1 LKEGDN
7 NTKFFH
13 RVANSHRRYNHVG
26 ALRINGVM
34 SSDPMEIKK
43 HIVKY
48 YDKLYTEQS
57 MWRPS
62 VDGLSFS
69 SIDAEE
75 RLWLERDFEQEV
87 WEVVWVLNGDK
98 APGLDGFTMTFFL
111 KVLGGFEKRHY
122 GCVFIIP

>member
-13 RVANSHRRYNHVG
+13 RVANSHRKYNHVG

-34 SSDPMEIKK
+34 SSDPMEIKE

-57 MWRPS
+57 AWRPR

-75 RLWLERDFEQEV
+75 SLWLERDFEQEV
-87 WEVVWVLNGDK
+87 WEVVWVLNSDK
-98 APGLDGFTMTFFL
+98 APGPMGSLWHFF
-111 KVLGGFEKRHY
+111 
-122 GCVFIIP
+122 

>member
-26 ALRINGVM
+26 ALRINRAM
-34 SSDPMEIKK
+34 SSDPVEIKE
-43 HIVKY
+43 HIVQY

-57 MWRPS
+57 TWQLR
-62 VDGLSFS
+62 VDGLSFL

-75 RLWLERDFEQEV
+75 SIWLEREFDE
-87 WEVVWVLNGDK
+87 
-98 APGLDGFTMTFFL
+98 
-111 KVLGGFEKRHY
+111 
-122 GCVFIIP
+122 